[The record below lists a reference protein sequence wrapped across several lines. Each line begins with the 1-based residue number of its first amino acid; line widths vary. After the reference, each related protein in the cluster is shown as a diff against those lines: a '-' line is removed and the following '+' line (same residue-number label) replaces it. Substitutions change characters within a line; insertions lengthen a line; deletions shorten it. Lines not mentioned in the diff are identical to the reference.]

1 MDLFC
6 DALEDGD
13 EVREDLLDAP
23 EHASSVR
30 IGNARGGFTSMMHGE
45 RILKELKGWKLE
57 FGLELYEVLEDFA
70 RGDALEE
77 SDEVLDFNDFTE
89 VPQEVREDLV
99 D

>member
-45 RILKELKGWKLE
+45 SILKELRGWNLE
-57 FGLELYEVLEDFA
+57 FELELYEVLEDFA
-70 RGDALEE
+70 RGAALEE
-77 SDEVLDFNDFTE
+77 SDEVLDFTE